1 MSRSLGAN
9 VRRFP
14 YTARQLRRRRHLR
27 NAVTAVCLLGPLAII
42 LPLFLLGIQNV
53 DCRIG
58 GEVRQPELCAA
69 TYAAIDWLRPGSRR

>member
-14 YTARQLRRRRHLR
+14 YTARALRRRRVVR
-27 NAVTAVCLLGPLAII
+27 NIVTAACLLGPLVII
-42 LPLFLLGIQNV
+42 LPLFLLGVQNV

-69 TYAAIDWLRPGSRR
+69 TYAAIEWLRPGSRK